1 MSQLNIRPVSIV
13 KILCVTL
20 MLTTN
25 AGAQPSFRDNIV
37 QAQEL
42 VRGGTR
48 QILEDE
54 LMLGEEEQA
63 TFWPLYDKYEVD
75 RSQVAEKYIDLVSE
89 FVDRYQ
95 RGELTDDDADRLLEA
110 YLEIEMDSLTVRERY
125 VGRFQ
130 EILPGIIVMR
140 LFQLENKVKAEV
152 DAALA
157 LAIPLA
163 DPR

>member
-1 MSQLNIRPVSIV
+1 MSQLNIRPISIAI
-13 KILCVTL
+13 ILCIAL

-25 AGAQPSFRDNIV
+25 AGAQTSFRDNIV
-37 QAQEL
+37 HAQEL

-54 LMLGEEEQA
+54 LMLSDEEQA
-63 TFWPLYDKYEVD
+63 TFWPLYDKYEAD
-75 RSQVAEKYIDLVSE
+75 RSQIAEKYIDLVSE

-95 RGELTDDDADRLLEA
+95 AGELTDDDADRLLEA
-110 YLEIEMDSLTVRERY
+110 YLGIEMDALKVRERY